1 MIQGIIFDY
10 DGVLTKRYASAYHM
24 YQWIICSI
32 TNKEKSDLDVEE
44 MVQTC
49 MIWDEFGHSDK
60 KYVFDKMKEHWF
72 HDLDVSYWRTYW
84 YEHFDAFQIVS
95 DDAFDVL
102 HQLHKHYKLAILSNG
117 FSHSQ
122 HKKIS
127 SLKLET
133 FFDEV
138 IVSGDYKIQKPD
150 TRIFKIAC
158 DKLKL
163 DPSEVAMVG
172 DTFFTDLS
180 GAMRIGMQP
189 VWYCHERRTISD
201 FYIPVV
207 KDFKELEQYFLG
219 NEMYAK

>member
-1 MIQGIIFDY
+1 MIKGIVFDY
-10 DGVLTKRYASAYHM
+10 DGVLTKRYDSAYHM

-72 HDLDVSYWRTYW
+72 HALDVSYWRTYW

-102 HQLHKHYKLAILSNG
+102 NQLHKHYKLAILSNG

-138 IVSGDYKIQKPD
+138 IVSGDYEMQKPD
-150 TRIFKIAC
+150 TRIFQIAC

-189 VWYCHERRTISD
+189 VWYCHERRPISD
-201 FYIPVV
+201 FYVPVV

-219 NEMYAK
+219 NEMYAQ

>member
-10 DGVLTKRYASAYHM
+10 DGVLTKRYVSAYHM

-49 MIWDEFGHSDK
+49 MIWDEFGHIDK

-102 HQLHKHYKLAILSNG
+102 NQLHKHYKLAILSNG

-138 IVSGDYKIQKPD
+138 IVSGDYEMQKPD
-150 TRIFKIAC
+150 TRIFQIAC

-189 VWYCHERRTISD
+189 VWYCHERRPISD
-201 FYIPVV
+201 FYVPVV

-219 NEMYAK
+219 NEMYAQ

>member
-1 MIQGIIFDY
+1 MIKGIIFDY

-32 TNKEKSDLDVEE
+32 ANKEKSDLDVEE

-102 HQLHKHYKLAILSNG
+102 NQLHKHYKLAILSNG
-117 FSHSQ
+117 SSHSQ

-138 IVSGDYKIQKPD
+138 IVSGDYEMQKPD

-201 FYIPVV
+201 FYVPVV

-219 NEMYAK
+219 NEMYAQ

>member
-1 MIQGIIFDY
+1 MIKGIIFDY
-10 DGVLTKRYASAYHM
+10 DGVLTKRYVSAYHM

-102 HQLHKHYKLAILSNG
+102 NQLHKHYKLANLSNG

-133 FFDEV
+133 YFDEV
-138 IVSGDYKIQKPD
+138 IVSGDYEMQKPD
-150 TRIFKIAC
+150 TRIFQIAC

-189 VWYCHERRTISD
+189 VWYCHERRSISD
-201 FYIPVV
+201 FYVPVV

-219 NEMYAK
+219 NEMYAQ

>member
-138 IVSGDYKIQKPD
+138 IVSGDYEMQKPD
-150 TRIFKIAC
+150 TRIFQIAC

-180 GAMRIGMQP
+180 GAMRIGMHP
-189 VWYCHERRTISD
+189 VWYCHERRPISD
-201 FYIPVV
+201 FYVPVV
-207 KDFKELEQYFLG
+207 KDFKELELYFLG
-219 NEMYAK
+219 NEMYAQ

>member
-10 DGVLTKRYASAYHM
+10 DGVLTKRYVSAYHM

-84 YEHFDAFQIVS
+84 YVHFDAFQIVS

-102 HQLHKHYKLAILSNG
+102 NQLHKHYKLAILSNG

-138 IVSGDYKIQKPD
+138 IVSGDYEMQKPD
-150 TRIFKIAC
+150 TRIFQIAC

-189 VWYCHERRTISD
+189 VWYCHERRPISD
-201 FYIPVV
+201 FYVPVV

-219 NEMYAK
+219 NEMYAQ

>member
-10 DGVLTKRYASAYHM
+10 DGVLTKRYVSAYHM
-24 YQWIICSI
+24 YQWISCSI

-49 MIWDEFGHSDK
+49 LIWDEFGHSDK

-102 HQLHKHYKLAILSNG
+102 NQLHKHYKLAILSNG

-133 FFDEV
+133 YFDEV
-138 IVSGDYKIQKPD
+138 IVSGDYEIQKPD
-150 TRIFKIAC
+150 TRIFQIAC

-189 VWYCHERRTISD
+189 VWYCHERRPISD
-201 FYIPVV
+201 FYVPVV

-219 NEMYAK
+219 NEMYAQ

>member
-1 MIQGIIFDY
+1 MIKGIIFDY

-24 YQWIICSI
+24 YQGIICSLV
-32 TNKEKSDLDVEE
+32 NKEKTDLDVEE
-44 MVQTC
+44 MVQRC

-60 KYVFDKMKEHWF
+60 KYVFDQIKEHWF

-95 DDAFDVL
+95 ADAFEVL
-102 HQLHKHYKLAILSNG
+102 KKLHEHYKLEILSNG

-127 SLKLET
+127 SLKLEPY
-133 FFDEV
+133 FDEV
-138 IVSGDYKIQKPD
+138 IVSGDYEMQKPD
-150 TRIFKIAC
+150 TRIFQIAC

-180 GAMRIGMQP
+180 GAMRIGIQP
-189 VWYCHERRTISD
+189 VWYCHERRPISD
-201 FYIPVV
+201 FNVPVV

-219 NEMYAK
+219 NEMYAQ

>member
-1 MIQGIIFDY
+1 MIKGIVFDY

>member
-10 DGVLTKRYASAYHM
+10 DGVLTKRYVSAYHM

-49 MIWDEFGHSDK
+49 LIWDEFGHSDK

-102 HQLHKHYKLAILSNG
+102 NQLHKHYKLAILANG

-138 IVSGDYKIQKPD
+138 IVSGDYEMQKPD
-150 TRIFKIAC
+150 TRIFQIAC

-189 VWYCHERRTISD
+189 VWYCHERRPISD
-201 FYIPVV
+201 FYVPVV

-219 NEMYAK
+219 NEMYAQ

>member
-10 DGVLTKRYASAYHM
+10 DGVLTKRYVSAYHM

-49 MIWDEFGHSDK
+49 LIWDEFGHSDK

-102 HQLHKHYKLAILSNG
+102 NQLHKHYKLAILANG

-150 TRIFKIAC
+150 TRIFQIAC
-158 DKLKL
+158 DNLKL

-189 VWYCHERRTISD
+189 VWYCHERRPISD
-201 FYIPVV
+201 FYVPVV

-219 NEMYAK
+219 NEMYAQ

>member
-10 DGVLTKRYASAYHM
+10 DGVLTKRYVSAYHM

-49 MIWDEFGHSDK
+49 LIWDEFGHSDK

-72 HDLDVSYWRTYW
+72 RDLDVSYWRTYW

-102 HQLHKHYKLAILSNG
+102 NQLHKHYKLAILSNG

-138 IVSGDYKIQKPD
+138 IVSGDYEMQKPD
-150 TRIFKIAC
+150 TRIFQIAC

-189 VWYCHERRTISD
+189 VWFCHERRPISD
-201 FYIPVV
+201 FYVPVV

-219 NEMYAK
+219 NEMYAQ

>member
-102 HQLHKHYKLAILSNG
+102 NQLHKHYKLAILSNG

-127 SLKLET
+127 SLKLEPY
-133 FFDEV
+133 FDEV
-138 IVSGDYKIQKPD
+138 IVSGDYEMQKPD
-150 TRIFKIAC
+150 TRIFLIAC

-189 VWYCHERRTISD
+189 VWYCHERRPISD
-201 FYIPVV
+201 FYVPVV

-219 NEMYAK
+219 NEMYAQ

>member
-10 DGVLTKRYASAYHM
+10 DGVLTKRYVSAYHM

-102 HQLHKHYKLAILSNG
+102 NQLHKHYKLAILSNG

-138 IVSGDYKIQKPD
+138 IVSGDYEIQKPD
-150 TRIFKIAC
+150 TRIFQISC

-189 VWYCHERRTISD
+189 VWYCHERRSISD
-201 FYIPVV
+201 FYVPVV

-219 NEMYAK
+219 NEMYAQ

>member
-10 DGVLTKRYASAYHM
+10 DGVLTKRYVSAYHM

-102 HQLHKHYKLAILSNG
+102 NQLHKHYKLAILSNG

-127 SLKLET
+127 SLKLEPY
-133 FFDEV
+133 FDEV
-138 IVSGDYKIQKPD
+138 IVSGDYEMQKPD
-150 TRIFKIAC
+150 TRIFQIAC

-180 GAMRIGMQP
+180 GAMRIGMLP
-189 VWYCHERRTISD
+189 VWYCHERRPISD
-201 FYIPVV
+201 FYVPVV

-219 NEMYAK
+219 NEMYAQ

>member
-1 MIQGIIFDY
+1 MIKGIVFDY

-102 HQLHKHYKLAILSNG
+102 NQLHKHYNLGILSNG

-138 IVSGDYKIQKPD
+138 IVSGDYEMQKPD
-150 TRIFKIAC
+150 TRIFQIAC

-189 VWYCHERRTISD
+189 VWYCHERRPISD
-201 FYIPVV
+201 FYVPVV

-219 NEMYAK
+219 NEMYAQ

>member
-1 MIQGIIFDY
+1 MIKGIIFDY
-10 DGVLTKRYASAYHM
+10 DGVLTKRYVSAYHM

-49 MIWDEFGHSDK
+49 LIWDEFGHSDK

-102 HQLHKHYKLAILSNG
+102 NQLHKHYKLAILSNG

-133 FFDEV
+133 YFDEV
-138 IVSGDYKIQKPD
+138 IVSCDYEMQKPD
-150 TRIFKIAC
+150 TRIFQIAG

-189 VWYCHERRTISD
+189 VWYCHERRPISD
-201 FYIPVV
+201 FYVPVV

-219 NEMYAK
+219 NEMYAQ

>member
-1 MIQGIIFDY
+1 MIKGIIFDY
-10 DGVLTKRYASAYHM
+10 DGVLTKRYVSAYHM

-49 MIWDEFGHSDK
+49 LIWDEFGHSDK

-84 YEHFDAFQIVS
+84 YEHFDACQIVS

-102 HQLHKHYKLAILSNG
+102 NQLHKHYKLAILSNG

-138 IVSGDYKIQKPD
+138 IVSGDYEMQKPD
-150 TRIFKIAC
+150 TRIFQIAC

-189 VWYCHERRTISD
+189 VWYCHERRPISD
-201 FYIPVV
+201 FYVPVV

-219 NEMYAK
+219 NEMYAQ

>member
-10 DGVLTKRYASAYHM
+10 DGVLTKRYVSAHHM

-102 HQLHKHYKLAILSNG
+102 NQLHKHYKLAILSNG

-138 IVSGDYKIQKPD
+138 IVSGDYEMQKPD
-150 TRIFKIAC
+150 TRIFQIAC

-189 VWYCHERRTISD
+189 VWYCHERRPISD
-201 FYIPVV
+201 FSVPVV

-219 NEMYAK
+219 DEMYAQ

>member
-1 MIQGIIFDY
+1 MIKGIIFDY
-10 DGVLTKRYASAYHM
+10 DGVLTKRYVSAYHM

-49 MIWDEFGHSDK
+49 LIWDEFCHSDK

-102 HQLHKHYKLAILSNG
+102 NQLHKHYKLAILSNG

-133 FFDEV
+133 YFDEV
-138 IVSGDYKIQKPD
+138 IVSCDYEMQKPD
-150 TRIFKIAC
+150 TRIFQIAC

-189 VWYCHERRTISD
+189 VWYCHERRPISD
-201 FYIPVV
+201 FYVPVV

-219 NEMYAK
+219 NEMYAQ

>member
-10 DGVLTKRYASAYHM
+10 DGVLTKRYVSAYHM

-49 MIWDEFGHSDK
+49 LIWDEFGHSDK

-102 HQLHKHYKLAILSNG
+102 NQLHKHYKLAILSNG

-138 IVSGDYKIQKPD
+138 IVSGDYEMQKPD
-150 TRIFKIAC
+150 TRIFQIAC

-189 VWYCHERRTISD
+189 VWYCHERRPISD
-201 FYIPVV
+201 FYVPVV

-219 NEMYAK
+219 NEMYAQ

>member
-10 DGVLTKRYASAYHM
+10 DGVLTKRYVSAYHM

-60 KYVFDKMKEHWF
+60 KNVFDKMKEHWF

-102 HQLHKHYKLAILSNG
+102 NQLHKHYKLAILSNG

-133 FFDEV
+133 YFDEV
-138 IVSGDYKIQKPD
+138 IVSGDYEIQKPD
-150 TRIFKIAC
+150 TRIFQIAC
-158 DKLKL
+158 DKLKP

-189 VWYCHERRTISD
+189 VWYCHERRPISD
-201 FYIPVV
+201 FYVPVV

-219 NEMYAK
+219 NEMYAQ

>member
-1 MIQGIIFDY
+1 MIKGIIFDY

-24 YQWIICSI
+24 YQWMICKLS
-32 TNKEKSDLDVEE
+32 NKDKTDLGVEE
-44 MVQTC
+44 MVQRC

-60 KYVFDKMKEHWF
+60 AYVLEKMKEHWF
-72 HDLDVSYWRTYW
+72 KELDVSYWRAYW
-84 YEHFDAFQIVS
+84 YDHFDEFQIVS

-102 HQLHKHYKLAILSNG
+102 NKLHTHYKLAILSNG

-127 SLKLET
+127 SLNLEPY
-133 FFDEV
+133 FDEV
-138 IVSGDYKIQKPD
+138 VVSGDYKIQKPD
-150 TRIFKIAC
+150 TRIFQIAC

-163 DPSEVAMVG
+163 SPNETAMVG

-189 VWYCHERRTISD
+189 VWYCHERRPISD
-201 FYIPVV
+201 LNVPIVR
-207 KDFKELEQYFLG
+207 DFKEIEQYFLG
-219 NEMYAK
+219 NQ

>member
-1 MIQGIIFDY
+1 MIKGIIFDY
-10 DGVLTKRYASAYHM
+10 DGVLTKRYVSAYHM

-102 HQLHKHYKLAILSNG
+102 NQLHKHYKLAILSNG

-133 FFDEV
+133 YFDVV
-138 IVSGDYKIQKPD
+138 IVSGDYEMQKPD
-150 TRIFKIAC
+150 TRIFQIAC

-189 VWYCHERRTISD
+189 VWYCHERRSISE
-201 FYIPVV
+201 FYVPVV

-219 NEMYAK
+219 NEMYAQ

>member
-10 DGVLTKRYASAYHM
+10 DGVLTKRYVSAYHM

-102 HQLHKHYKLAILSNG
+102 NQLHKHYKLAILSNG

-138 IVSGDYKIQKPD
+138 IVSGDYEIQKPD
-150 TRIFKIAC
+150 TRIFQIAC

-163 DPSEVAMVG
+163 DSSEVAMVG

-189 VWYCHERRTISD
+189 VWYCHERRPISD
-201 FYIPVV
+201 FSVPVV

-219 NEMYAK
+219 NEMYAQ

>member
-1 MIQGIIFDY
+1 MIKGIVFDY

-60 KYVFDKMKEHWF
+60 KYVFDKIKEHWF
-72 HDLDVSYWRTYW
+72 HDLDVSYWRAYW

-102 HQLHKHYKLAILSNG
+102 NQLHKHYKLAILSNG

-127 SLKLET
+127 SLKLEMY
-133 FFDEV
+133 FDEV
-138 IVSGDYKIQKPD
+138 IVSGDYEMQKPD

-201 FYIPVV
+201 FYVPVV

-219 NEMYAK
+219 NEMYAQ

>member
-95 DDAFDVL
+95 DDALDVL
-102 HQLHKHYKLAILSNG
+102 NQLHKHYKLAILSNG

-138 IVSGDYKIQKPD
+138 IVSGDYEMQKPD
-150 TRIFKIAC
+150 TRIFQIAC

-189 VWYCHERRTISD
+189 VWYCHERRPISD
-201 FYIPVV
+201 FYVPVV

-219 NEMYAK
+219 NEMYAQ

>member
-1 MIQGIIFDY
+1 MIKGIIFDY
-10 DGVLTKRYASAYHM
+10 DGVLTKRYVSAYHM

-49 MIWDEFGHSDK
+49 LIWDEFRHSDK

-102 HQLHKHYKLAILSNG
+102 NQLHKHYKLAILSNG

-138 IVSGDYKIQKPD
+138 IVSGDYEMQKPD
-150 TRIFKIAC
+150 TRIFQIAC

-189 VWYCHERRTISD
+189 VWYCHERRPISD
-201 FYIPVV
+201 FYVPVV

-219 NEMYAK
+219 NEMYAQ

>member
-10 DGVLTKRYASAYHM
+10 DGVLTKRYVSAYHM

-72 HDLDVSYWRTYW
+72 HDLDVFYWRTYW

-102 HQLHKHYKLAILSNG
+102 NQLHKHYKLAILSNG

-133 FFDEV
+133 YFDEV
-138 IVSGDYKIQKPD
+138 IVSGDYEMQKPD
-150 TRIFKIAC
+150 TRIFQIAC
-158 DKLKL
+158 DKLKP

-189 VWYCHERRTISD
+189 VWYCHERRPISD
-201 FYIPVV
+201 FYVPVV

-219 NEMYAK
+219 NEMYAQ